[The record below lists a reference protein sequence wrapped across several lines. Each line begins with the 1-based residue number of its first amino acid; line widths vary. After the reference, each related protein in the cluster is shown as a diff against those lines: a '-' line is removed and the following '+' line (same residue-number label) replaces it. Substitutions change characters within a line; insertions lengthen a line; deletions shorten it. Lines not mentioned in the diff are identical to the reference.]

1 MSNPDQPTEAS
12 EAPPTPGSEIRPTSV
27 SQTPQPQIPQPQQ
40 TNETSRKALARTP
53 LIVTGV
59 VIALFAGVYFLL
71 GDGPVPLFGLGHD
84 DIVKYT
90 EKTYEKISVPT
101 SWQQYSKGENADP
114 VDIGAADTGW
124 TYSYSVGAGT
134 DKANYED
141 LQRALAANDGAY
153 TFDTLGSPKVLV
165 ASSEKQNLKLTATF
179 KGQSVDVEVREL
191 HVDE

>member
-1 MSNPDQPTEAS
+1 MSNPDQLTQAPDTLPTS
-12 EAPPTPGSEIRPTSV
+12 GSEIRPTSIPQAQP
-27 SQTPQPQIPQPQQ
+27 SQALQPQTAKEIQKK
-40 TNETSRKALARTP
+40 SKARTP
-53 LIVTGV
+53 FIVVGLVLAVFAV
-59 VIALFAGVYFLL
+59 VYILL
-71 GDGPVPLFGLGHD
+71 PDQPISFPGSHD

-101 SWQQYSKGENADP
+101 SWQQYSKGKNADP

-141 LQRALAANDGAY
+141 LQRALAADDGEY
-153 TFDTLGSPKVLV
+153 TFDTSGSPKVLV

-179 KGQSVDVEVREL
+179 KGQGVDVEVREL